1 MSNGAYDRRGSSIA
15 ADVDAS
21 IERVVDH
28 FETATWRC
36 AKLAFET
43 TRVREHLAKHP
54 VSMDLIQGVTSQ
66 SPVYKTLAEKLTVDS
81 CSCDYDVQRNVVMT
95 TNQQEAHKEAQEIDA
110 PVDKKEKGPMITKYK
125 FERVRQE
132 AEEEGGQ
139 ETLIKFTVVVAFG
152 DDDANPRELL
162 HFEMACEYAYPK
174 KEEDDDDD
182 ENEKSAKK
190 QQQNEEG
197 AEEEKGDGK
206 TFGEEL
212 RGFRFNNEV
221 LAAMGEW
228 MGADDEELDPVDVIG
243 FFIALPVHEDEW
255 LVDERVCEIL
265 FQGGMGADSDEE
277 DFKDMVAGKRLRSL
291 SSKET
296 LRRPPSST
304 RDDSIDDLYEN
315 NAFGDEDRE
324 LEAATAQAESKTKR
338 SAVEPRETK
347 GAGTKS
353 QGNKVQFDVWVA
365 RKDKYERMAR
375 ALAQLDSAEQLVA
388 VALAATDCQLKT
400 GKTSACDCPGV
411 CREPAHSPGAI
422 SPKMIA
428 VLKPYEAVV
437 GGSFDSTKAM
447 LDLAGVLVR
456 TGEGHSVSLEDGT
469 SVRITTAAFRM
480 AQTVLAQCSILESPE
495 GVKLQRPCTCP
506 IRSLGDL
513 WVKWTTKNHTFSRV
527 PLTED
532 EAKQFSAG
540 TRQMMDQDKNEDGS
554 RPKPQ
559 KGDTAKIAARRAL
572 TADQKKQNAFFLG
585 LCKKY
590 WLKAQLRV
598 AEYLQKTLTAMADNA
613 QSSGKSTADVEM
625 AALNRLGVRR
635 MLQWLE
641 EDAEAVE
648 NAHQEEAR
656 EKAEEESWR
665 TMPGPVR
672 QAPPPPRFDF
682 SLGSG
687 LVRQKQPCRPPS
699 STAELMRNSGLKYV
713 HAMSEGFQGRGG
725 DLEKSK
731 QLLVQQGHVLRD
743 NFDQDNGDDDDDPD
757 SKPFSKDRYLFERRN
772 NPALRGKLE
781 GDRRRRE
788 QSRESYAAWVA
799 HKAMRDKAVKFLEHL
814 PRPRE
819 GEEDEPIVDNNASYE
834 DAFDEDSGRSGPAT
848 PATVRWEEVGKALKA
863 VDRTLLD
870 AWVRWSRGFR
880 SAGRCRA
887 LWESFAP
894 VSCDVHCA
902 SSPLRDVFLKLLH
915 RPSGVNYR
923 QAGVE
928 FCMRRHKQ
936 ALARGD
942 AIDENDLEEAK
953 LIARYGFVTGRELAV
968 LVRGLGVVLQP
979 EESQRLVEFF
989 ADPEE
994 AQAASGAVRIKLE
1007 AFLAV
1012 VGDERRA
1019 LCRGDTDQ
1027 LLSSVCMWETVCHEC
1042 GMLNAFQ
1049 LVLGTEGSSHR
1060 RRAELPGHVCR
1071 REQYGGRFTCSPE
1084 SDMIAVRRVAPR
1096 QCAFAQWDD
1105 TQAAPFLKKLELW
1118 SAVPRE
1124 QHVLRELVT
1133 SGQPPSIPVLERDDD
1148 DDALDLTTMLR
1159 LRWKMPETGNGGAPA
1174 FYQLE
1179 TAGAEGSA
1187 TFRVSNY
1194 HEICRDPKDF
1204 SDNDGVPRGSFT
1216 VTGLSPNTKYAFR
1229 VRALNGFGAGGYA
1242 FSYFSSSYYM
1252 RRLRELEEV
1261 FREADADG
1269 NGRISRDEFME
1280 EIERRKPK
1288 LVAFLQ
1294 QTTAASATEN
1304 GAASGA
1310 PLSVFDA
1317 IETDDNE
1324 SISWDEFLRFF
1335 HGVLDLSDAASRS
1348 SREYVEIYRGA
1359 APRFEVLGLHSGT
1372 TYQFRVQ
1379 AVNAEGRASLHS
1391 EPVVVN
1397 TLLPTP
1403 APPTVNPA
1411 AMEPAVQSGVL
1422 HLRWAVANARPS
1434 LSAAALRAPN
1444 GADDQVSRL
1453 LKERASIA
1461 DVDGS
1466 GYLELPE
1473 FQTLLSELG
1482 VPPTPER
1489 LAAYLAAFDLD
1500 SDGKI
1505 SFLNSLAEEDG
1516 TQVPGCSKADEMRLV
1531 CYRGSE
1537 AAATVSGLEPNT
1549 RYRFRLRLV
1558 GAHAS
1563 SALSEALTIYT
1574 APSAPTCVGRVDVGS
1589 DSALVRWHPGP
1600 GGAVRYAV
1608 DCKRIETLTPR
1619 ASSLND
1625 GPSEWRRVYEGREPL
1640 ANLRE
1645 LQPETVYRL
1654 RVFAINSD
1662 GIPSAQ
1668 STVSQLCT
1676 TSKEDAQ
1683 RRARLAKR
1691 SAGAADYFT
1700 IECGPEEGDLV
1711 LGDTVLFCERLMRR
1725 STDADRFSRPTSGLT
1740 QASVYSVTS
1749 STGGAEAVGERT
1761 VAAKVVG
1768 ISRHPRH
1775 GNVLAL
1781 TVVWCTVQ
1789 LYNSR
1794 RHEYQRRKKVP
1805 SIHTTSRE
1813 LAGADGYS
1821 LATDLKISRPE
1832 RNLYR
1837 FDTFRAEWEDEAARY
1852 PSTWDK

>member
-1 MSNGAYDRRGSSIA
+1 
-15 ADVDAS
+15 
-21 IERVVDH
+21 
-28 FETATWRC
+28 
-36 AKLAFET
+36 
-43 TRVREHLAKHP
+43 
-54 VSMDLIQGVTSQ
+54 
-66 SPVYKTLAEKLTVDS
+66 
-81 CSCDYDVQRNVVMT
+81 
-95 TNQQEAHKEAQEIDA
+95 
-110 PVDKKEKGPMITKYK
+110 
-125 FERVRQE
+125 
-132 AEEEGGQ
+132 
-139 ETLIKFTVVVAFG
+139 
-152 DDDANPRELL
+152 
-162 HFEMACEYAYPK
+162 MA
-174 KEEDDDDD
+174 
-182 ENEKSAKK
+182 
-190 QQQNEEG
+190 
-197 AEEEKGDGK
+197 
-206 TFGEEL
+206 
-212 RGFRFNNEV
+212 
-221 LAAMGEW
+221 
-228 MGADDEELDPVDVIG
+228 
-243 FFIALPVHEDEW
+243 
-255 LVDERVCEIL
+255 
-265 FQGGMGADSDEE
+265 
-277 DFKDMVAGKRLRSL
+277 AGKQLRAQG
-291 SSKET
+291 SKQA

-304 RDDSIDDLYEN
+304 RDDCIDDLYEN

-324 LEAATAQAESKTKR
+324 LEAATAKAESKTRR
-338 SAVEPRETK
+338 SAAEPQDSK
-347 GAGTKS
+347 GVGSKS

-365 RKDKYERMAR
+365 RKDKYERVAR
-375 ALAQLDSAEQLVA
+375 ALAQLDSTRAASEDSWLEVA

-411 CREPAHSPGAI
+411 CREPAHSVVRQRTRCQCPARKCSLCRRCVGTSPGAI

-428 VLKPYEAVV
+428 ALEPYERVV
-437 GGSFDSTKAM
+437 SEPSDSTKAM
-447 LDLAGVLVR
+447 LDLAGLLVR
-456 TGEGHSVSLEDGT
+456 RGEGQSLSLEDGT

-480 AQTVLAQCSILESPE
+480 AQTVLAQCSVLESSD
-495 GVKLQRPCTCP
+495 GVKLQRPCSCP
-506 IRSLGDL
+506 VRSLGDL

-532 EAKQFSAG
+532 EARQFSAG

-554 RPKPQ
+554 MVYYMTLKWHAAAKPQ

-590 WLKAQLRV
+590 WQKAQLRV
-598 AEYLQKTLTAMADNA
+598 AEYLQKTLAAAADST
-613 QSSGKSTADVEM
+613 QSSGRNAADVEM
-625 AALNRLGVRR
+625 QSLNRLGVRR

-648 NAHQEEAR
+648 NARQEEAR
-656 EKAEEESWR
+656 EKAEGGIVAHNAWVR
-665 TMPGPVR
+665 RKDRLRIRMPNPRVSDGARPVR
-672 QAPPPPRFDF
+672 EAPPPRFDF
-682 SLGSG
+682 SMGSG
-687 LVRQKQPCRPPS
+687 VVRRKQPSRPPS

-743 NFDQDNGDDDDDPD
+743 NFDQDNGDEDEDPD

-772 NPALRGKLE
+772 NPALRGKIE

-814 PRPRE
+814 PPPRE
-819 GEEDEPIVDNNASYE
+819 GEDGDPVIDNNASYE
-834 DAFDEDSGRSGPAT
+834 DDFDEDLGGGLAT

-863 VDRTLLD
+863 IDRTLLD
-870 AWVRWSRGFR
+870 SWVRWSRGFR

-887 LWESFAP
+887 LWESFSP

-923 QAGVE
+923 QACVE
-928 FCMRRHKQ
+928 FCTKKHKQ

-942 AIDENDLEEAK
+942 AIDENGEELDEELEETK
-953 LIARYGFVTGRELAV
+953 LIARYGFVTGRELAT
-968 LVRGLGVVLQP
+968 LLRGLGVVLQP
-979 EESQRLVEFF
+979 EETQRLVEFF
-989 ADPEE
+989 ADPDE
-994 AQAASGAVRIKLE
+994 AQGENGVVRINIE
-1007 AFLAV
+1007 VFLGV

-1019 LCRGDTDQ
+1019 LCRGDTGQ

-1049 LVLGTEGSSHR
+1049 LVLGTEGSSRR

-1071 REQYGGRFTCSPE
+1071 REQYGGRFACSPE
-1084 SDMIAVRRVAPR
+1084 GDMIAVRRVAPR
-1096 QCAFAQWDD
+1096 RCAFAQWDD

-1118 SAVPRE
+1118 SALPRE

-1133 SGQPPSIPVLERDDD
+1133 SGQPPSIPVLERDDEGD
-1148 DDALDLTTMLR
+1148 TLDLTTMLR
-1159 LRWKMPETGNGGAPA
+1159 LRWKMPETANGGAPA

-1179 TAGAEGSA
+1179 TAGAEGTPS
-1187 TFRVSNY
+1187 FRVSAY

-1204 SDNDGVPRGSFT
+1204 SDNDGMPRGSFT

-1229 VRALNGFGAGGYA
+1229 VRALNGFGAGSYA
-1242 FSYFSSSYYM
+1242 FSYFVTAPARPAEPLAIVIGPHSVNLAWESSSYYT

-1294 QTTAASATEN
+1294 QTTAAASTSETG
-1304 GAASGA
+1304 GAP

-1335 HGVLDLSDAASRS
+1335 HGVLDLSDTASRS
-1348 SREYVEIYRGA
+1348 SRGSKAPSRSSQSSRRSLTGSTSSRSLLKSSKRSNKSSTSTSTCRYILKQCSNESAGEYVEIYRGA
-1359 APRFEVLGLHSGT
+1359 APKFEVLGLHSGT

-1403 APPTVNPA
+1403 APPSVNSTA
-1411 AMEPAVQSGVL
+1411 LESAVQSNLVQ
-1422 HLRWAVANARPS
+1422 LRWAVANARPS
-1434 LSAAALRAPN
+1434 LSPAALRAPN

-1453 LKERASIA
+1453 LKEWAQETSLDDGAVDFKARFDRYDA
-1461 DVDGS
+1461 DGS

-1505 SFLNSLAEEDG
+1505 SFAEFARWWTQPDVHYVLKRDSGCRDGEEDDAQ
-1516 TQVPGCSKADEMRLV
+1516 TTALSKADEMRLV

-1537 AAATVSGLEPNT
+1537 ATAIVSGLEPNT
-1549 RYRFRLRLV
+1549 RYRFRLRVV

-1563 SALSEALTIYT
+1563 SALSEALTICS
-1574 APSAPTCVGRVDVGS
+1574 APSAPTCVGRVDVGH

-1600 GGAVRYAV
+1600 GGAARFAV
-1608 DCKRIETLTPR
+1608 DCKLIETL
-1619 ASSLND
+1619 SSRPGSAND

-1640 ANLRE
+1640 AYIRD

-1654 RVFAINSD
+1654 RVFSINSD
-1662 GIPSAQ
+1662 GIASAQ
-1668 STVSQLCT
+1668 SMVSQLCT

-1683 RRARLAKR
+1683 RRARLAR
-1691 SAGAADYFT
+1691 RPAGAADYFT

-1711 LGDTVLFCERLMRR
+1711 LGDTVLFSERLMRR
-1725 STDADRFSRPTSGLT
+1725 TVDAIDRYSKPSSGLA
-1740 QASVYSVTS
+1740 QASIYSVTS
-1749 STGGAEAVGERT
+1749 STGGAEAIGERT

-1789 LYNSR
+1789 LYNVESSATASR
-1794 RHEYQRRKKVP
+1794 RGGTSISGRRRMV
-1805 SIHTTSRE
+1805 SIHTSSRE
-1813 LAGADGYS
+1813 LAAMASTDGYS

>member
-1 MSNGAYDRRGSSIA
+1 
-15 ADVDAS
+15 
-21 IERVVDH
+21 
-28 FETATWRC
+28 
-36 AKLAFET
+36 
-43 TRVREHLAKHP
+43 
-54 VSMDLIQGVTSQ
+54 
-66 SPVYKTLAEKLTVDS
+66 
-81 CSCDYDVQRNVVMT
+81 
-95 TNQQEAHKEAQEIDA
+95 
-110 PVDKKEKGPMITKYK
+110 
-125 FERVRQE
+125 
-132 AEEEGGQ
+132 
-139 ETLIKFTVVVAFG
+139 
-152 DDDANPRELL
+152 
-162 HFEMACEYAYPK
+162 MA
-174 KEEDDDDD
+174 
-182 ENEKSAKK
+182 
-190 QQQNEEG
+190 
-197 AEEEKGDGK
+197 
-206 TFGEEL
+206 
-212 RGFRFNNEV
+212 
-221 LAAMGEW
+221 
-228 MGADDEELDPVDVIG
+228 
-243 FFIALPVHEDEW
+243 
-255 LVDERVCEIL
+255 
-265 FQGGMGADSDEE
+265 
-277 DFKDMVAGKRLRSL
+277 AGKFKSH

-324 LEAATAQAESKTKR
+324 LEAATAKAESKTKR
-338 SAVEPRETK
+338 SAVEPQESK
-347 GAGTKS
+347 VAGSKS
-353 QGNKVQFDVWVA
+353 LGNKMQFDVWVA

-375 ALAQLDSAEQLVA
+375 ALAQLDSARAASEDSWLEVA

-411 CREPAHSPGAI
+411 CREPAHSVARQRTRCQCPARKCSLCRRCVGTKPGAI

-428 VLKPYEAVV
+428 VLEPYEGVV
-437 GGSFDSTKAM
+437 NGSFDSTKAI
-447 LDLAGVLVR
+447 LDLATIIVR
-456 TGEGHSVSLEDGT
+456 TGEGQSLSLEDGT

-506 IRSLGDL
+506 VRSLGDL

-540 TRQMMDQDKNEDGS
+540 TRQMMDQDKNEDGNTTYYMTLKWHAAA
-554 RPKPQ
+554 KPQ

-572 TADQKKQNAFFLG
+572 TVDQKKQNAFFLG

-590 WLKAQLRV
+590 WQKAQLRV
-598 AEYLQKTLTAMADNA
+598 AEHLQKTLAAMADNA

-648 NAHQEEAR
+648 NARQEEAR
-656 EKAEEESWR
+656 EKAEGGIVAHNAWVR
-665 TMPGPVR
+665 RKDRLRIRMPPPEANDGARPAR
-672 QAPPPPRFDF
+672 QPPPPRFDF

-687 LVRQKQPCRPPS
+687 LVRQKKVCRPPS

-743 NFDQDNGDDDDDPD
+743 NFDQDNRDDDDDPD

-814 PRPRE
+814 PSPRE
-819 GEEDEPIVDNNASYE
+819 GDEGEPTIDNNASYE
-834 DAFDEDSGRSGPAT
+834 DDFDEDSGRSGPAT

-887 LWESFAP
+887 LWESFTP

-923 QAGVE
+923 QACVE
-928 FCMRRHKQ
+928 FCTRRHKQ

-942 AIDENDLEEAK
+942 AIDENGEELDEELEEAK
-953 LIARYGFVTGRELAV
+953 LIKRYGLVAGRELAV
-968 LVRGLGVVLQP
+968 LVRRLGVVLQP
-979 EESQRLVEFF
+979 EETQRLVEFF

-994 AQAASGAVRIKLE
+994 AQEASGPVRIKLE

-1071 REQYGGRFTCSPE
+1071 REQYGGRFNCSPE

-1105 TQAAPFLKKLELW
+1105 TKAAPFLKKLELW

-1124 QHVLRELVT
+1124 QYVLRELVT
-1133 SGQPPSIPVLERDDD
+1133 SGQPPGVPVLERDDD

-1159 LRWKMPETGNGGAPA
+1159 LRWKMADTRNGGAPA

-1187 TFRVSNY
+1187 SFRVSNY

-1204 SDNDGVPRGSFT
+1204 SDNDGVPRGTFT

-1242 FSYFSSSYYM
+1242 FSYFVTAPARPAEPLAITVGPYSVKLAWESSSYYT

-1261 FREADADG
+1261 FREADVDG

-1294 QTTAASATEN
+1294 QTTAAATEN
-1304 GAASGA
+1304 GATTGA

-1335 HGVLDLSDAASRS
+1335 HGVLDLPDTASRS
-1348 SREYVEIYRGA
+1348 SKASKASARSSTNSSRSLSGSASSRSLQKSSKSKSSTSASTCRYILKQCSNESAGEYVEIYRGA
-1359 APRFEVLGLHSGT
+1359 APRFEVLGLHSGS

-1403 APPTVNPA
+1403 APPTVNTA
-1411 AMEPAVQSGVL
+1411 AVESAVQSSVL
-1422 HLRWAVANARPS
+1422 RLRWAVANARPS
-1434 LSAAALRAPN
+1434 ISVGALRAPN

-1453 LKERASIA
+1453 LKEWAQETSLDDGAVDFKARFDRY

-1505 SFLNSLAEEDG
+1505 SFPEFARWWTQPDVHYVLKRDAGYRDGEED
-1516 TQVPGCSKADEMRLV
+1516 TNVPDSKADEMRLV

-1537 AAATVSGLEPNT
+1537 ASATVSGLEPNT

-1574 APSAPTCVGRVDVGS
+1574 APSAPTCVGRVEVGS
-1589 DSALVRWHPGP
+1589 DSALIRWHPGP
-1600 GGAVRYAV
+1600 GGALRYAV
-1608 DCKRIETLTPR
+1608 DCKRIETLAPR

-1625 GPSEWRRVYEGREPL
+1625 APSEWRRVYDGRESL
-1640 ANLRE
+1640 AYLRE

-1662 GIPSAQ
+1662 EIQSAQ

-1683 RRARLAKR
+1683 RRARMAKR
-1691 SAGAADYFT
+1691 PAGAADYFT

-1725 STDADRFSRPTSGLT
+1725 STDADRFSRQSSGLA

-1768 ISRHPRH
+1768 ISRHPRL

-1789 LYNSR
+1789 LYNVEALATASSR
-1794 RHEYQRRKKVP
+1794 GGASVSGRKKVP
-1805 SIHTTSRE
+1805 TIHTTSRE
-1813 LAGADGYS
+1813 LIGVDGYT

>member
-1 MSNGAYDRRGSSIA
+1 
-15 ADVDAS
+15 
-21 IERVVDH
+21 
-28 FETATWRC
+28 
-36 AKLAFET
+36 
-43 TRVREHLAKHP
+43 
-54 VSMDLIQGVTSQ
+54 
-66 SPVYKTLAEKLTVDS
+66 
-81 CSCDYDVQRNVVMT
+81 
-95 TNQQEAHKEAQEIDA
+95 
-110 PVDKKEKGPMITKYK
+110 
-125 FERVRQE
+125 
-132 AEEEGGQ
+132 
-139 ETLIKFTVVVAFG
+139 
-152 DDDANPRELL
+152 
-162 HFEMACEYAYPK
+162 MA
-174 KEEDDDDD
+174 
-182 ENEKSAKK
+182 
-190 QQQNEEG
+190 
-197 AEEEKGDGK
+197 
-206 TFGEEL
+206 
-212 RGFRFNNEV
+212 
-221 LAAMGEW
+221 
-228 MGADDEELDPVDVIG
+228 
-243 FFIALPVHEDEW
+243 
-255 LVDERVCEIL
+255 
-265 FQGGMGADSDEE
+265 
-277 DFKDMVAGKRLRSL
+277 AGKHVHSQG
-291 SSKET
+291 SKEV
-296 LRRPPSST
+296 LRRPPST
-304 RDDSIDDLYEN
+304 VRDDCIDDLYEN

-324 LEAATAQAESKTKR
+324 LEAATAKAESKAKR
-338 SAVEPRETK
+338 SATDPQEFK
-347 GAGTKS
+347 SAGSKT
-353 QGNKVQFDVWVA
+353 QGSKVQFDVWVA

-375 ALAQLDSAEQLVA
+375 ALAQLDSARATGEDSWLGVA

-400 GKTSACDCPGV
+400 GKTPACDCPGV
-411 CREPAHSPGAI
+411 CREPAHSVVRQRTRCQCPARKCSLCRRCVGTNPGAI

-428 VLKPYEAVV
+428 VLEPYKGVV
-437 GGSFDSTKAM
+437 SEPSDSTKAM

-456 TGEGHSVSLEDGT
+456 TGEGQSLSLEDT
-469 SVRITTAAFRM
+469 SSVRITTAAFRM
-480 AQTVLAQCSILESPE
+480 AQTVLAQCSVLESPE
-495 GVKLQRPCTCP
+495 GMKLQRPCSCP
-506 IRSLGDL
+506 VRSLGDL

-527 PLTED
+527 PLTES

-540 TRQMMDQDKNEDGS
+540 TRQMMDQDKSEDGS
-554 RPKPQ
+554 TTYYMTLKWHAAAKPQ

-572 TADQKKQNAFFLG
+572 TADQKKQNSFFLG

-590 WLKAQLRV
+590 WQQAQLRV
-598 AEYLQKTLTAMADNA
+598 AEYLQKTLSAAADNA
-613 QSSGKSTADVEM
+613 QSSGRSTAEVEM

-648 NAHQEEAR
+648 NARQEEAR
-656 EKAEEESWR
+656 EKAEGGIVAHNAWVRRKDRLRIRLPAPEANDE
-665 TMPGPVR
+665 PKPVR
-672 QAPPPPRFDF
+672 QAPPPRFDF
-682 SLGSG
+682 SMGSG
-687 LVRQKQPCRPPS
+687 VVRHKQPCRPPS

-757 SKPFSKDRYLFERRN
+757 SRPFSKDRYLFERRN
-772 NPALRGKLE
+772 NPARRGKLE

-814 PRPRE
+814 PPPRE
-819 GEEDEPIVDNNASYE
+819 CEEGDPVIDNNASYE
-834 DAFDEDSGRSGPAT
+834 DDFDDSGRSGLAT
-848 PATVRWEEVGKALKA
+848 LATVRWEEVGKALKA

-880 SAGRCRA
+880 GAGRCRA
-887 LWESFAP
+887 LWESYAP

-923 QAGVE
+923 QACVE
-928 FCMRRHKQ
+928 FCTKRHRQ

-942 AIDENDLEEAK
+942 AVDENGEELDEDLEEAK
-953 LIARYGFVTGRELAV
+953 LIARYGFVNSHELAV
-968 LVRGLGVVLQP
+968 ILRGLGVVLQP
-979 EESQRLVEFF
+979 EEAQRLMEFF

-994 AQAASGAVRIKLE
+994 IQTDSGPVRIKLE
-1007 AFLAV
+1007 AFLTV

-1027 LLSSVCMWETVCHEC
+1027 LLSSVCMWETVCHGC

-1049 LVLGTEGSSHR
+1049 LVLGTEGSSRR

-1071 REQYGGRFTCSPE
+1071 REQYGGRFNCTPE
-1084 SDMIAVRRVAPR
+1084 SDMIAVRRIAPR
-1096 QCAFAQWDD
+1096 RCAFAQWDD

-1133 SGQPPSIPVLERDDD
+1133 SGQPPSIPVLEKDDTD
-1148 DDALDLTTMLR
+1148 EAVDWTTILR
-1159 LRWKMPETGNGGAPA
+1159 LRWKMPDNGNGGAPA

-1187 TFRVSNY
+1187 TFRVSSY

-1204 SDNDGVPRGSFT
+1204 SDNDGVPRSAFT

-1229 VRALNGFGAGGYA
+1229 VRALNGFGAGAYA
-1242 FSYFSSSYYM
+1242 FSYFVTAPARPAEPLATVIGPHSVKLAWESSSYYM
-1252 RRLRELEEV
+1252 RRLKELEEV
-1261 FREADADG
+1261 FREADTDG

-1294 QTTAASATEN
+1294 QTTAASGATEN
-1304 GAASGA
+1304 GPTP

-1324 SISWDEFLRFF
+1324 SISWEEFLRFF
-1335 HGVLDLSDAASRS
+1335 HGVLDLSDTASRS
-1348 SREYVEIYRGA
+1348 SRTSKASSRSTNSRRLLSGSASSRSLQKSSKRSGKSSTPASTCRYILKQCSNESAGEYVEIYRGA

-1397 TLLPTP
+1397 TLLPPP
-1403 APPTVNPA
+1403 APPTINTSA
-1411 AMEPAVQSGVL
+1411 LETAVQSGAIQ
-1422 HLRWAVANARPS
+1422 LRWAVANARPS
-1434 LSAAALRAPN
+1434 LSAAAQGAPN
-1444 GADDQVSRL
+1444 GAGDQVSRL
-1453 LKERASIA
+1453 LKEWAQETSLDDGAVDFKARFDRY

-1489 LAAYLAAFDLD
+1489 LAAYLATFDLD

-1505 SFLNSLAEEDG
+1505 SFPEFARWWTQSDVHYVLKRDAGYRDGVEDDSR
-1516 TQVPGCSKADEMRLV
+1516 VPGSSKADEMRLV

-1537 AAATVSGLEPNT
+1537 ATAIVSGLEPNT
-1549 RYRFRLRLV
+1549 RYRFRLRVV

-1563 SALSEALTIYT
+1563 SALSEALSICT
-1574 APSAPTCVGRVDVGS
+1574 APSAPTCVGRVDVGC
-1589 DSALVRWHPGP
+1589 DNALVRWHPGP

-1608 DCKRIETLTPR
+1608 DCKRIETLTPK
-1619 ASSLND
+1619 AFTLND
-1625 GPSEWRRVYEGREPL
+1625 GPSEWRRVYEGREPIAL
-1640 ANLRE
+1640 IRE
-1645 LQPETVYRL
+1645 LQSETVYRL

-1662 GIPSAQ
+1662 AILSAQ

-1676 TSKEDAQ
+1676 ISKEDAQ
-1683 RRARLAKR
+1683 RRARLTR
-1691 SAGAADYFT
+1691 RPAGAADYFT
-1700 IECGPEEGDLV
+1700 VECGPEEGDLV

-1725 STDADRFSRPTSGLT
+1725 NTDVDRFSKPSSGLA

-1775 GNVLAL
+1775 GNVLTLA
-1781 TVVWCTVQ
+1781 VVWCTVQ
-1789 LYNSR
+1789 LYNQEPLETASR
-1794 RHEYQRRKKVP
+1794 RSRTSTSGRKKVA
-1805 SIHTTSRE
+1805 SIHTTSRD
-1813 LAGADGYS
+1813 LVAMASADGYMLS
-1821 LATDLKISRPE
+1821 ADLKITRPE

-1837 FDTFRAEWEDEAARY
+1837 FDTFRTEWEDEAARY

>member
-1 MSNGAYDRRGSSIA
+1 
-15 ADVDAS
+15 
-21 IERVVDH
+21 
-28 FETATWRC
+28 
-36 AKLAFET
+36 
-43 TRVREHLAKHP
+43 
-54 VSMDLIQGVTSQ
+54 
-66 SPVYKTLAEKLTVDS
+66 
-81 CSCDYDVQRNVVMT
+81 
-95 TNQQEAHKEAQEIDA
+95 
-110 PVDKKEKGPMITKYK
+110 
-125 FERVRQE
+125 
-132 AEEEGGQ
+132 
-139 ETLIKFTVVVAFG
+139 
-152 DDDANPRELL
+152 
-162 HFEMACEYAYPK
+162 
-174 KEEDDDDD
+174 
-182 ENEKSAKK
+182 
-190 QQQNEEG
+190 
-197 AEEEKGDGK
+197 
-206 TFGEEL
+206 
-212 RGFRFNNEV
+212 
-221 LAAMGEW
+221 
-228 MGADDEELDPVDVIG
+228 
-243 FFIALPVHEDEW
+243 
-255 LVDERVCEIL
+255 
-265 FQGGMGADSDEE
+265 
-277 DFKDMVAGKRLRSL
+277 MVAGKQLRSH

-315 NAFGDEDRE
+315 NAFEDEDRA
-324 LEAATAQAESKTKR
+324 LEAATDKAGSKTKR
-338 SAVEPRETK
+338 SAVEFQESK
-347 GAGTKS
+347 GVSSKS

-375 ALAQLDSAEQLVA
+375 ALAQLDSARAASEDSWFEVA

-400 GKTSACDCPGV
+400 GKMSACDCPGV
-411 CREPAHSPGAI
+411 CREPAHSVARQRTRCQCPARKCSLCRRCIGTKPGAI
-422 SPKMIA
+422 SPKMIKVLEPFEQA
-428 VLKPYEAVV
+428 VT
-437 GGSFDSTKAM
+437 GSFDSTKTI
-447 LDLAGVLVR
+447 LELAGVIVR
-456 TGEGHSVSLEDGT
+456 VGEGQSLSLEDGT
-469 SVRITTAAFRM
+469 SVRITTAAFRV

-506 IRSLGDL
+506 VPSLGDL

-532 EAKQFSAG
+532 EATQFSAG
-540 TRQMMDQDKNEDGS
+540 TRQMMDQDKSEDGTLTYYMTLKWHAAV
-554 RPKPQ
+554 KPQ
-559 KGDTAKIAARRAL
+559 KGDTAKIAARRSL

-590 WLKAQLRV
+590 WQKAQLRV
-598 AEYLQKTLTAMADNA
+598 AEHFQKTMAAMAGNS
-613 QSSGKSTADVEM
+613 QSSGKCTADVEM

-648 NAHQEEAR
+648 NARQEEAR
-656 EKAEEESWR
+656 EKAEGGIVAHNAWVR
-665 TMPGPVR
+665 RKDRLRIRMPAPETNDGARPVR
-672 QAPPPPRFDF
+672 QAPQPPRFDF

-687 LVRQKQPCRPPS
+687 VVRQKQVCRPPS
-699 STAELMRNSGLKYV
+699 STAELMRDSGLKYV

-743 NFDQDNGDDDDDPD
+743 NFDQDNGDDDGDDPD
-757 SKPFSKDRYLFERRN
+757 SKLFSKEHYLFERRN

-799 HKAMRDKAVKFLEHL
+799 HKAMQDKAVKFLEHL
-814 PRPRE
+814 PPPRE
-819 GEEDEPIVDNNASYE
+819 GEEGEQNVDNNVSYE
-834 DAFDEDSGRSGPAT
+834 DDFNEDSGRSGPAT
-848 PATVRWEEVGKALKA
+848 PATVRWEEIGKALKA

-880 SAGRCRA
+880 NAGRCRA

-923 QAGVE
+923 QACVE
-928 FCMRRHKQ
+928 YCTKKHKQ

-942 AIDENDLEEAK
+942 AIDENGEELDEELKEAN

-968 LVRGLGVVLQP
+968 LARGLGVVLQP
-979 EESQRLVEFF
+979 EETQRLVEFF
-989 ADPEE
+989 ADPDETK
-994 AQAASGAVRIKLE
+994 GATGPGRIKLE

-1049 LVLGTEGSSHR
+1049 LVL
-1060 RRAELPGHVCR
+1060 
-1071 REQYGGRFTCSPE
+1071 
-1084 SDMIAVRRVAPR
+1084 APR

-1133 SGQPPSIPVLERDDD
+1133 SGQPPSIPVLERDDSD
-1148 DDALDLTTMLR
+1148 DTLDLTTMLQ
-1159 LRWKMPETGNGGAPA
+1159 LRWKMPATGKGGAPA

-1204 SDNDGVPRGSFT
+1204 SDNDGAPRGSFT
-1216 VTGLSPNTKYAFR
+1216 ATGLSPNTKYVFR

-1242 FSYFSSSYYM
+1242 FSYFVTAPARPAEPLAITIGPYSVKLAWESSSYYM
-1252 RRLRELEEV
+1252 RRLRELEQV

-1288 LVAFLQ
+1288 LC
-1294 QTTAASATEN
+1294 S
-1304 GAASGA
+1304 
-1310 PLSVFDA
+1310 
-1317 IETDDNE
+1317 NE
-1324 SISWDEFLRFF
+1324 SA
-1335 HGVLDLSDAASRS
+1335 G
-1348 SREYVEIYRGA
+1348 EYVEIYRGA
-1359 APRFEVLGLHSGT
+1359 APRFEVLGLHSGS

-1379 AVNAEGRASLHS
+1379 AVNAEGRLSLHS
-1391 EPVVVN
+1391 EPVIVN

-1403 APPTVNPA
+1403 APPTVNTA
-1411 AMEPAVQSGVL
+1411 ALEPAVQSGVL
-1422 HLRWAVANARPS
+1422 QLRWAVANARPS
-1434 LSAAALRAPN
+1434 LSAGALRAPN

-1453 LKERASIA
+1453 LKEWAQETSLDDGAVDFKARFDRY

-1473 FQTLLSELG
+1473 FQTLLNELG

-1489 LAAYLAAFDLD
+1489 LAAYFAAFDLD

-1505 SFLNSLAEEDG
+1505 SFPEFARWWTQSDVHYVLKRDAGCRDGEEEDA
-1516 TQVPGCSKADEMRLV
+1516 QVPGGTSKADEMRLV
-1531 CYRGSE
+1531 SYRGSE
-1537 AAATVSGLEPNT
+1537 ATATVSGLEPNT
-1549 RYRFRLRLV
+1549 RYHFRLRLV

-1563 SALSEALTIYT
+1563 SGLSEALTIYT

-1589 DSALVRWHPGP
+1589 DTALVRWHPGP
-1600 GGAVRYAV
+1600 GGAVRYTV
-1608 DCKRIETLTPR
+1608 DCKRIEALTPR
-1619 ASSLND
+1619 ASSMND
-1625 GPSEWRRVYEGREPL
+1625 GPANGVVYSMV
-1640 ANLRE
+1640 
-1645 LQPETVYRL
+1645 PEMVYRL

-1691 SAGAADYFT
+1691 YGNAADYFT
-1700 IECGPEEGDLV
+1700 IECGPEEGDVV

-1725 STDADRFSRPTSGLT
+1725 TTDADRFSRSTSGLT

-1749 STGGAEAVGERT
+1749 STGGAEAIGERT

-1789 LYNSR
+1789 LYNVESSATTSSR
-1794 RHEYQRRKKVP
+1794 GGTRVSGRKKV
-1805 SIHTTSRE
+1805 STTHKTSRG
-1813 LAGADGYS
+1813 LVGTGGYS

>member
-1 MSNGAYDRRGSSIA
+1 
-15 ADVDAS
+15 
-21 IERVVDH
+21 
-28 FETATWRC
+28 
-36 AKLAFET
+36 
-43 TRVREHLAKHP
+43 
-54 VSMDLIQGVTSQ
+54 
-66 SPVYKTLAEKLTVDS
+66 
-81 CSCDYDVQRNVVMT
+81 
-95 TNQQEAHKEAQEIDA
+95 
-110 PVDKKEKGPMITKYK
+110 
-125 FERVRQE
+125 
-132 AEEEGGQ
+132 
-139 ETLIKFTVVVAFG
+139 
-152 DDDANPRELL
+152 
-162 HFEMACEYAYPK
+162 MA
-174 KEEDDDDD
+174 
-182 ENEKSAKK
+182 
-190 QQQNEEG
+190 
-197 AEEEKGDGK
+197 
-206 TFGEEL
+206 
-212 RGFRFNNEV
+212 
-221 LAAMGEW
+221 
-228 MGADDEELDPVDVIG
+228 
-243 FFIALPVHEDEW
+243 
-255 LVDERVCEIL
+255 
-265 FQGGMGADSDEE
+265 
-277 DFKDMVAGKRLRSL
+277 AGKQ
-291 SSKET
+291 SSKKA
-296 LRRPPSST
+296 LGRPPSST
-304 RDDSIDDLYEN
+304 RDDCIDDLYEN
-315 NAFGDEDRE
+315 NAFGDADRE
-324 LEAATAQAESKTKR
+324 LEVAAAKADSKTKR
-338 SAVEPRETK
+338 SAVEPQEPK
-347 GAGTKS
+347 GAGSKS

-375 ALAQLDSAEQLVA
+375 ALAQLDPVRAGSEESWLEVA

-411 CREPAHSPGAI
+411 CREPDHSVVRQRTRCQCPARKCSLCRRCVGTSPGTI
-422 SPKMIA
+422 SPKMLA
-428 VLKPYEAVV
+428 ALEPYEGVASEPS
-437 GGSFDSTKAM
+437 GSTKSI
-447 LDLAGVLVR
+447 LDLAGVLAR
-456 TGEGHSVSLEDGT
+456 SGEGYVLSLEDGT
-469 SVRITTAAFRM
+469 SIRITTAAFRM
-480 AQTVLAQCSILESPE
+480 AQTVLAQCSVLESPE
-495 GVKLQRPCTCP
+495 GVKLQRPCSCP
-506 IRSLGDL
+506 VRSLGDL
-513 WVKWTTKNHTFSRV
+513 WVRWTTKNHTFSRV
-527 PLTED
+527 PLSED
-532 EAKQFSAG
+532 EARQFSAG
-540 TRQMMDQDKNEDGS
+540 TRQMMDQAKNEDGNTVYYMTL
-554 RPKPQ
+554 KWHAAAKTQ

-572 TADQKKQNAFFLG
+572 TTDQKKQNAFFLG

-590 WLKAQLRV
+590 WQKAQLRV
-598 AEYLQKTLTAMADNA
+598 AEYLQKTLAAAADNA

-625 AALNRLGVRR
+625 QALNRLGVRR

-641 EDAEAVE
+641 EDVESVE
-648 NAHQEEAR
+648 NARHEEAR
-656 EKAEEESWR
+656 EKAEGGIVAHNAWVRRKDRLRIRLPTPEATDGATR
-665 TMPGPVR
+665 PVR
-672 QAPPPPRFDF
+672 QAPPPRFDF
-682 SLGSG
+682 SMGSG
-687 LVRQKQPCRPPS
+687 VVRHKQPCRPPS

-731 QLLVQQGHVLRD
+731 QLLVQEGHVLRD
-743 NFDQDNGDDDDDPD
+743 NFDQNGGGDDDDPD
-757 SKPFSKDRYLFERRN
+757 SNPFSKDRYLFERRN
-772 NPALRGKLE
+772 NPALRGKLD

-799 HKAMRDKAVKFLEHL
+799 HKAMRDKAAKFLEHL
-814 PRPRE
+814 PPPRD
-819 GEEDEPIVDNNASYE
+819 GEEGDPIIDNNASYE
-834 DAFDEDSGRSGPAT
+834 DDFDDSGRGPAT
-848 PATVRWEEVGKALKA
+848 PAAVRWEEVGKALKA

-915 RPSGVNYR
+915 RPSGVNYK
-923 QAGVE
+923 QACVE
-928 FCMRRHKQ
+928 FCTRKHKQ

-942 AIDENDLEEAK
+942 AVDENGEELDEDLEEAK
-953 LIARYGFVTGRELAV
+953 LIARYGFVSGRELAT
-968 LVRGLGVVLQP
+968 LLRGLGLVLQP
-979 EESQRLVEFF
+979 EETQRLVEFF
-989 ADPEE
+989 ADPDE
-994 AQAASGAVRIKLE
+994 AQGESGAVRLKLE
-1007 AFLAV
+1007 GFLAV

-1049 LVLGTEGSSHR
+1049 LVLGTEGSSRR
-1060 RRAELPGHVCR
+1060 RRAELPGHICR
-1071 REQYGGRFTCSPE
+1071 REQYGGRFSCSPE

-1096 QCAFAQWDD
+1096 HCAFAQWDD

-1133 SGQPPSIPVLERDDD
+1133 SGKPPSIPVLERDDND
-1148 DDALDLTTMLR
+1148 DTLDLTTMLR
-1159 LRWKMPETGNGGAPA
+1159 LTWKMPEGGSGGAPA

-1187 TFRVSNY
+1187 SFRVSAY

-1204 SDNDGVPRGSFT
+1204 ADNDGVPRGSFT

-1229 VRALNGFGAGGYA
+1229 VRALNGFGAGSYA
-1242 FSYFSSSYYM
+1242 FSYFVTAPARPAEPLAIVIGPHSVKLAWESSSYYT

-1261 FREADADG
+1261 FKEADADG

-1294 QTTAASATEN
+1294 QTTAAATSADN
-1304 GAASGA
+1304 GAAQGTSA
-1310 PLSVFDA
+1310 LSVFDA

-1324 SISWDEFLRFF
+1324 SISWEEFLRFF
-1335 HGVLDLSDAASRS
+1335 HGVLDLSDTASRS
-1348 SREYVEIYRGA
+1348 SRGSKGSARSSQSSRRSLSGSTSSRSLRKSSKRSSKPNTSAATCRYILKQCSNESAGEYVEIYRGA
-1359 APRFEVLGLHSGT
+1359 APQFEVLGLHSGS

-1403 APPTVNPA
+1403 APPTANTSAP
-1411 AMEPAVQSGVL
+1411 EPAVQSGIVQ
-1422 HLRWAVANARPS
+1422 LRWAVANARPS
-1434 LSAAALRAPN
+1434 LSPAALRAPN

-1453 LKERASIA
+1453 LKEWAQETSLDDGAVDYKARFDRY

-1473 FQTLLSELG
+1473 FQTLLGELG

-1505 SFLNSLAEEDG
+1505 SFSEFARWWTQPDVHYVLKRDSGCRDGQDDG
-1516 TQVPGCSKADEMRLV
+1516 TQAPGSSKADEMRLV

-1537 AAATVSGLEPNT
+1537 ATAIVSGLEPNT
-1549 RYRFRLRLV
+1549 RYRFRLRVV

-1563 SALSEALTIYT
+1563 SALSEALTICS
-1574 APSAPTCVGRVDVGS
+1574 APSAPTCVGRVDVGH

-1600 GGAVRYAV
+1600 GGAAKYAV
-1608 DCKRIETLTPR
+1608 DCKRIEALTPK
-1619 ASSLND
+1619 AATSND
-1625 GPSEWRRVYEGREPL
+1625 GPSEWRRAYEGREPF
-1640 ANLRE
+1640 AYIRD

-1654 RVFAINSD
+1654 RVFALNSD
-1662 GIPSAQ
+1662 GIASAQ

-1676 TSKEDAQ
+1676 TSREDAQ
-1683 RRARLAKR
+1683 RRSRLAR
-1691 SAGAADYFT
+1691 RPAGAADYFT

-1725 STDADRFSRPTSGLT
+1725 TTEVDRFSRPSSGLA
-1740 QASVYSVTS
+1740 QSSVYSVTS

-1768 ISRHPRH
+1768 VSRHPRH

-1789 LYNSR
+1789 LYNVESSATASR
-1794 RHEYQRRKKVP
+1794 RGGTSISGIKRAT
-1805 SIHTTSRE
+1805 SIHTSSRE
-1813 LAGADGYS
+1813 LAAMASTDGYT
-1821 LATDLKISRPE
+1821 LATDLKISRVE
-1832 RNLYR
+1832 RHLYR

-1852 PSTWDK
+1852 ASTWDK

>member
-1 MSNGAYDRRGSSIA
+1 
-15 ADVDAS
+15 
-21 IERVVDH
+21 
-28 FETATWRC
+28 
-36 AKLAFET
+36 
-43 TRVREHLAKHP
+43 
-54 VSMDLIQGVTSQ
+54 
-66 SPVYKTLAEKLTVDS
+66 
-81 CSCDYDVQRNVVMT
+81 
-95 TNQQEAHKEAQEIDA
+95 
-110 PVDKKEKGPMITKYK
+110 
-125 FERVRQE
+125 
-132 AEEEGGQ
+132 
-139 ETLIKFTVVVAFG
+139 
-152 DDDANPRELL
+152 
-162 HFEMACEYAYPK
+162 
-174 KEEDDDDD
+174 
-182 ENEKSAKK
+182 
-190 QQQNEEG
+190 
-197 AEEEKGDGK
+197 
-206 TFGEEL
+206 
-212 RGFRFNNEV
+212 
-221 LAAMGEW
+221 
-228 MGADDEELDPVDVIG
+228 
-243 FFIALPVHEDEW
+243 
-255 LVDERVCEIL
+255 
-265 FQGGMGADSDEE
+265 
-277 DFKDMVAGKRLRSL
+277 MVAGKQLRSH

-315 NAFGDEDRE
+315 NAFEDEDRA
-324 LEAATAQAESKTKR
+324 LEAATDKAGSKTKR
-338 SAVEPRETK
+338 SAVEFQESK
-347 GAGTKS
+347 GVSSKS

-375 ALAQLDSAEQLVA
+375 ALAQLDSARAASEDSWFEVA

-400 GKTSACDCPGV
+400 GKMSACDCPGV
-411 CREPAHSPGAI
+411 CREPAHSVARQRTRCQCPARKCSLCRRCIGTKPGAI
-422 SPKMIA
+422 SPKMIKVLEPFEQA
-428 VLKPYEAVV
+428 VT
-437 GGSFDSTKAM
+437 GSFDSTKTI
-447 LDLAGVLVR
+447 LELAGVIVR
-456 TGEGHSVSLEDGT
+456 VGEGQSLSLEDGT
-469 SVRITTAAFRM
+469 SVRITTAAFRV

-506 IRSLGDL
+506 VPSLGDL
-513 WVKWTTKNHTFSRV
+513 WVKWTTKSHTFSRV

-532 EAKQFSAG
+532 EATQFSAG
-540 TRQMMDQDKNEDGS
+540 TRQMMDQDKSEDGTLTYYMTLKWHAAV
-554 RPKPQ
+554 KPQ
-559 KGDTAKIAARRAL
+559 KGDTAKIAARRSL

-590 WLKAQLRV
+590 WQKAQLRV
-598 AEYLQKTLTAMADNA
+598 AEHFQKTMAAMAGNS
-613 QSSGKSTADVEM
+613 QSSGKCTADVEM

-648 NAHQEEAR
+648 NARQEEAR
-656 EKAEEESWR
+656 EKAEGGIVAHNAWVR
-665 TMPGPVR
+665 RKDRLRIRMPAPETNDGARPVR
-672 QAPPPPRFDF
+672 QAPQPPRFDF

-687 LVRQKQPCRPPS
+687 VVRQKQVCRPPS
-699 STAELMRNSGLKYV
+699 STAELMRDSGLKYV

-743 NFDQDNGDDDDDPD
+743 NFDQDNGDDDGDDPD
-757 SKPFSKDRYLFERRN
+757 SKLFSKEHYLFERRN

-799 HKAMRDKAVKFLEHL
+799 HKAMQDKAVKFLEHL
-814 PRPRE
+814 PPPRE
-819 GEEDEPIVDNNASYE
+819 GEEGEQNVDNNVSYE
-834 DAFDEDSGRSGPAT
+834 DDFNEDSGRSGPAT
-848 PATVRWEEVGKALKA
+848 PATVRWEEIGKALKA

-880 SAGRCRA
+880 NAGRCRA

-923 QAGVE
+923 QACVE
-928 FCMRRHKQ
+928 YCTKKHKQ

-942 AIDENDLEEAK
+942 AIDENGEELDEELKEAN

-968 LVRGLGVVLQP
+968 LARGLGVVLQP
-979 EESQRLVEFF
+979 EETQRLVEFF
-989 ADPEE
+989 ADPDETK
-994 AQAASGAVRIKLE
+994 GATGPGRIKLE

-1071 REQYGGRFTCSPE
+1071 REQYRGRFYCSPE

-1133 SGQPPSIPVLERDDD
+1133 SGQPPSIPVLERDDSD
-1148 DDALDLTTMLR
+1148 DTLDLTTMLQ
-1159 LRWKMPETGNGGAPA
+1159 LRWKMPATGKGGAPA

-1204 SDNDGVPRGSFT
+1204 SDNDGAPRGSFT
-1216 VTGLSPNTKYAFR
+1216 ATGLSPNTKYVFR

-1242 FSYFSSSYYM
+1242 FSYFVTAPARPAEPLAITIGPYSVKLAWESSSYYM
-1252 RRLRELEEV
+1252 RRLRELEQV

-1294 QTTAASATEN
+1294 QTTAASAIGN
-1304 GAASGA
+1304 GATSGA
-1310 PLSVFDA
+1310 SLSVFDA

-1335 HGVLDLSDAASRS
+1335 HGVLDLSDTASRS
-1348 SREYVEIYRGA
+1348 SRSSKGSRSSTNSRRSKSSTSASTCRYILKQCSNESAGEYVEIYRGA
-1359 APRFEVLGLHSGT
+1359 APRFEVLGLHSGS

-1379 AVNAEGRASLHS
+1379 AVNAEGRLSLHS
-1391 EPVVVN
+1391 EPVIVN

-1403 APPTVNPA
+1403 APPTVNTA
-1411 AMEPAVQSGVL
+1411 ALEPAVQSGVL
-1422 HLRWAVANARPS
+1422 QLRWAVANARPS
-1434 LSAAALRAPN
+1434 LSAGALRAPN

-1453 LKERASIA
+1453 LKEWAQETSLDDGAVDFKARFDRY

-1473 FQTLLSELG
+1473 FQTLLNELG

-1489 LAAYLAAFDLD
+1489 LAAYFAAFDLD

-1505 SFLNSLAEEDG
+1505 SFPEFARWWTQSDVHYVLKRDAGCRDGEEEDA
-1516 TQVPGCSKADEMRLV
+1516 QVPGGTSKADEMRLV
-1531 CYRGSE
+1531 SYRGSE
-1537 AAATVSGLEPNT
+1537 ATATVSGLEPNT
-1549 RYRFRLRLV
+1549 RYHFRLRLV

-1563 SALSEALTIYT
+1563 SGLSEALTIYT

-1589 DSALVRWHPGP
+1589 DTALVRWHPGP
-1600 GGAVRYAV
+1600 GGAVRYTV
-1608 DCKRIETLTPR
+1608 DCKRIEALTPR
-1619 ASSLND
+1619 ASSMND
-1625 GPSEWRRVYEGREPL
+1625 GPSEWRRVFDGREPL
-1640 ANLRE
+1640 AYLRE
-1645 LQPETVYRL
+1645 LQPEMVYRL

-1668 STVSQLCT
+1668 STVSQLYT

-1691 SAGAADYFT
+1691 YGNAADYFT
-1700 IECGPEEGDLV
+1700 IECGPEEGDVV

-1725 STDADRFSRPTSGLT
+1725 TTDADRFSRSTSGLT

-1749 STGGAEAVGERT
+1749 STGGAEAIGERT

-1789 LYNSR
+1789 LYNVESSATTSSR
-1794 RHEYQRRKKVP
+1794 GGTRVSGRKKV
-1805 SIHTTSRE
+1805 STTHKTSRG
-1813 LAGADGYS
+1813 LVGTDS

>member
-1 MSNGAYDRRGSSIA
+1 
-15 ADVDAS
+15 
-21 IERVVDH
+21 
-28 FETATWRC
+28 
-36 AKLAFET
+36 
-43 TRVREHLAKHP
+43 
-54 VSMDLIQGVTSQ
+54 
-66 SPVYKTLAEKLTVDS
+66 
-81 CSCDYDVQRNVVMT
+81 
-95 TNQQEAHKEAQEIDA
+95 
-110 PVDKKEKGPMITKYK
+110 
-125 FERVRQE
+125 
-132 AEEEGGQ
+132 
-139 ETLIKFTVVVAFG
+139 
-152 DDDANPRELL
+152 
-162 HFEMACEYAYPK
+162 MA
-174 KEEDDDDD
+174 
-182 ENEKSAKK
+182 
-190 QQQNEEG
+190 
-197 AEEEKGDGK
+197 
-206 TFGEEL
+206 
-212 RGFRFNNEV
+212 
-221 LAAMGEW
+221 
-228 MGADDEELDPVDVIG
+228 
-243 FFIALPVHEDEW
+243 
-255 LVDERVCEIL
+255 
-265 FQGGMGADSDEE
+265 
-277 DFKDMVAGKRLRSL
+277 AGKQLQSQT
-291 SSKET
+291 SKQT

-304 RDDSIDDLYEN
+304 RDDCIDDLYEN

-324 LEAATAQAESKTKR
+324 LEAATAKAERKTR
-338 SAVEPRETK
+338 RGAAEPQETK
-347 GAGTKS
+347 GASSKS

-375 ALAQLDSAEQLVA
+375 ALAQLDATRATGEESWLEVA

-400 GKTSACDCPGV
+400 GKTPACDCPGV
-411 CREPAHSPGAI
+411 CREPAHSVVRQRTRCQCPARKCSLCRRCVGTTPGAI

-428 VLKPYEAVV
+428 ALEPYEAAV
-437 GGSFDSTKAM
+437 SEPSDSTKTM
-447 LDLAGVLVR
+447 LELAGLLVR
-456 TGEGHSVSLEDGT
+456 RGEGQSLSMDDGT

-480 AQTVLAQCSILESPE
+480 AQTVLAQCSVQESHE
-495 GVKLQRPCTCP
+495 GVKLQRPCSCP
-506 IRSLGDL
+506 VRSLGDL

-532 EAKQFSAG
+532 EARQFSAG
-540 TRQMMDQDKNEDGS
+540 TRQMMDQDKNEDGITTYYMTLKWHS
-554 RPKPQ
+554 AAKPQ

-590 WLKAQLRV
+590 WQKAQLRV
-598 AEYLQKTLTAMADNA
+598 AEYLQKTLTAAADSA
-613 QSSGKSTADVEM
+613 QSSGRSTADVEM
-625 AALNRLGVRR
+625 QALNRLGVRR

-641 EDAEAVE
+641 EDAEAVDS
-648 NAHQEEAR
+648 ARHEEAR
-656 EKAEEESWR
+656 EKAEGGIVAHNAWVRRKDRLRIRLPAPEANDGKR
-665 TMPGPVR
+665 PVR
-672 QAPPPPRFDF
+672 DAPAPRFDF
-682 SLGSG
+682 SMGSG
-687 LVRQKQPCRPPS
+687 VVRHKQPCRPPS
-699 STAELMRNSGLKYV
+699 STAEMMRNSGLKYV

-743 NFDQDNGDDDDDPD
+743 NFDQDNGGDDDGPD

-772 NPALRGKLE
+772 NPVMRGKQE

-814 PRPRE
+814 PPPRE
-819 GEEDEPIVDNNASYE
+819 GEDGDPIIDNNASYE
-834 DAFDEDSGRSGPAT
+834 DDFEENSGQGPAT

-880 SAGRCRA
+880 GAGRCRA
-887 LWESFAP
+887 LWESFTP

-923 QAGVE
+923 QACVE
-928 FCMRRHKQ
+928 FCTRRHKQ

-942 AIDENDLEEAK
+942 AIDENGEELDEDLEEAK
-953 LIARYGFVTGRELAV
+953 LIARYGFVTGRELATI
-968 LVRGLGVVLQP
+968 LRGLGVVMQP

-994 AQAASGAVRIKLE
+994 SQGDSSAARLKLE

-1012 VGDERRA
+1012 LGDERRA
-1019 LCRGDTDQ
+1019 LCRGDTEQ

-1042 GMLNAFQ
+1042 GMLNGFQ

-1060 RRAELPGHVCR
+1060 RRAELPGHVRR
-1071 REQYGGRFTCSPE
+1071 REQSGGRFICCPE

-1096 QCAFAQWDD
+1096 RCAFAQWDD

-1133 SGQPPSIPVLERDDD
+1133 SGQPPNIPVLERDDN

-1159 LRWKMPETGNGGAPA
+1159 LRWKIPESGSGGAPA

-1187 TFRVSNY
+1187 SFRVSAY

-1229 VRALNGFGAGGYA
+1229 VRALNGFGAGSYA
-1242 FSYFSSSYYM
+1242 FSYFVTAPARPAEPLAIVIGPHSVKLAWESSSYYT

-1261 FREADADG
+1261 FREADVDG

-1294 QTTAASATEN
+1294 QTTAAATAAEN
-1304 GAASGA
+1304 GAVPGA
-1310 PLSVFDA
+1310 PPLSVFDA

-1335 HGVLDLSDAASRS
+1335 HGVLDLSDTASRRSRGSKTSSKSSQS
-1348 SREYVEIYRGA
+1348 SRRSLSASASSRSLHKSSKRTSKSSSSASTCRYILKQCSNESAGEYVEIYRGA
-1359 APRFEVLGLHSGT
+1359 APRFEVLGLHSGS
-1372 TYQFRVQ
+1372 TYQFCVQ
-1379 AVNAEGRASLHS
+1379 AVNAEGRTSLHS

-1397 TLLPTP
+1397 TLLPP
-1403 APPTVNPA
+1403 AAPPTVNLSA
-1411 AMEPAVQSGVL
+1411 LEPAVQSAVVQ
-1422 HLRWAVANARPS
+1422 LRWAVANARPS
-1434 LSAAALRAPN
+1434 LSPAALGAPN

-1453 LKERASIA
+1453 LKEWAQETSIDDGA
-1461 DVDGS
+1461 VDFKARFDRYDVDGS

-1473 FQTLLSELG
+1473 FQTLLGELG

-1489 LAAYLAAFDLD
+1489 LAAYLAAFDVD

-1505 SFLNSLAEEDG
+1505 SFSEFARWWTQPDVHYVLKRDSGCRDGEDM
-1516 TQVPGCSKADEMRLV
+1516 QSPLSSNADEMRLV

-1537 AAATVSGLEPNT
+1537 ATAIVSGLDPNT
-1549 RYRFRLRLV
+1549 RYRFRLRVV

-1563 SALSEALTIYT
+1563 SALSEALTLCT
-1574 APSAPTCVGRVDVGS
+1574 APSAPTCVGRVDVGC
-1589 DSALVRWHPGP
+1589 DSALVRWHPGL
-1600 GGAVRYAV
+1600 GGAVRYGV
-1608 DCKRIETLTPR
+1608 DCKRIETLAPR
-1619 ASSLND
+1619 VSNSND

-1640 ANLRE
+1640 AYLRD

-1662 GIPSAQ
+1662 GTASAQ

-1683 RRARLAKR
+1683 RRTRLAR
-1691 SAGAADYFT
+1691 RPAGAADYFT
-1700 IECGPEEGDLV
+1700 VECGPEEGDLV

-1725 STDADRFSRPTSGLT
+1725 TTDADRFSRPSSGLA

-1768 ISRHPRH
+1768 MSRSPRH

-1781 TVVWCTVQ
+1781 SVVWCTVQ
-1789 LYNSR
+1789 LYNVESSATASR
-1794 RHEYQRRKKVP
+1794 RSGTSVSGRKRTT
-1805 SIHTTSRE
+1805 IHTSSRE
-1813 LAGADGYS
+1813 LAAMVSTDSYS

>member
-1 MSNGAYDRRGSSIA
+1 
-15 ADVDAS
+15 
-21 IERVVDH
+21 
-28 FETATWRC
+28 
-36 AKLAFET
+36 
-43 TRVREHLAKHP
+43 
-54 VSMDLIQGVTSQ
+54 
-66 SPVYKTLAEKLTVDS
+66 
-81 CSCDYDVQRNVVMT
+81 
-95 TNQQEAHKEAQEIDA
+95 
-110 PVDKKEKGPMITKYK
+110 
-125 FERVRQE
+125 
-132 AEEEGGQ
+132 
-139 ETLIKFTVVVAFG
+139 
-152 DDDANPRELL
+152 
-162 HFEMACEYAYPK
+162 
-174 KEEDDDDD
+174 
-182 ENEKSAKK
+182 
-190 QQQNEEG
+190 
-197 AEEEKGDGK
+197 
-206 TFGEEL
+206 
-212 RGFRFNNEV
+212 
-221 LAAMGEW
+221 
-228 MGADDEELDPVDVIG
+228 
-243 FFIALPVHEDEW
+243 
-255 LVDERVCEIL
+255 
-265 FQGGMGADSDEE
+265 
-277 DFKDMVAGKRLRSL
+277 MVAGKRLRSL

-365 RKDKYERMAR
+365 QKDKYERMAR
-375 ALAQLDSAEQLVA
+375 ALAQLDSARAASEDSWLEVA

-400 GKTSACDCPGV
+400 
-411 CREPAHSPGAI
+411 
-422 SPKMIA
+422 
-428 VLKPYEAVV
+428 
-437 GGSFDSTKAM
+437 
-447 LDLAGVLVR
+447 GVLVR

-554 RPKPQ
+554 ATYYMTLKWHAAAKPQ

-590 WLKAQLRV
+590 WQKAQLRV

-648 NAHQEEAR
+648 NARQEEAR
-656 EKAEEESWR
+656 EKAEGGIVAHNAWVR
-665 TMPGPVR
+665 RKDRLRIRMPAPEANDGVRPVR

-743 NFDQDNGDDDDDPD
+743 NFDQDNGGDDDDPD

-942 AIDENDLEEAK
+942 AIDENGGELDEDLEEAK

-1027 LLSSVCMWETVCHEC
+1027 LLSSVCI
-1042 GMLNAFQ
+1042 
-1049 LVLGTEGSSHR
+1049 SSS
-1060 RRAELPGHVCR
+1060 ALKVPVIDVELSC
-1071 REQYGGRFTCSPE
+1071 Q
-1084 SDMIAVRRVAPR
+1084 DMFVDVNTPR

-1148 DDALDLTTMLR
+1148 DDAMDLTTMLR

-1242 FSYFSSSYYM
+1242 FSYFVTAPARPAEPLAITIGPYSVKLAWESSSYYT

-1335 HGVLDLSDAASRS
+1335 HG
-1348 SREYVEIYRGA
+1348 EYVEIYRGA

-1453 LKERASIA
+1453 LKEWAQETSLDDGAVDFKARFDRY

-1505 SFLNSLAEEDG
+1505 SFPEFARWWTQPDVHYVLKRDSGCRGGEEDG

-1640 ANLRE
+1640 ANFRE

-1789 LYNSR
+1789 LYNVESSATPSSR
-1794 RHEYQRRKKVP
+1794 GGTSVSGRKKVP

>member
-1 MSNGAYDRRGSSIA
+1 
-15 ADVDAS
+15 
-21 IERVVDH
+21 
-28 FETATWRC
+28 
-36 AKLAFET
+36 
-43 TRVREHLAKHP
+43 
-54 VSMDLIQGVTSQ
+54 
-66 SPVYKTLAEKLTVDS
+66 
-81 CSCDYDVQRNVVMT
+81 
-95 TNQQEAHKEAQEIDA
+95 
-110 PVDKKEKGPMITKYK
+110 
-125 FERVRQE
+125 
-132 AEEEGGQ
+132 
-139 ETLIKFTVVVAFG
+139 
-152 DDDANPRELL
+152 
-162 HFEMACEYAYPK
+162 MA
-174 KEEDDDDD
+174 
-182 ENEKSAKK
+182 
-190 QQQNEEG
+190 
-197 AEEEKGDGK
+197 
-206 TFGEEL
+206 
-212 RGFRFNNEV
+212 
-221 LAAMGEW
+221 
-228 MGADDEELDPVDVIG
+228 
-243 FFIALPVHEDEW
+243 
-255 LVDERVCEIL
+255 
-265 FQGGMGADSDEE
+265 
-277 DFKDMVAGKRLRSL
+277 AGKSQG
-291 SSKET
+291 SKQAFS
-296 LRRPPSST
+296 RPPSST
-304 RDDSIDDLYEN
+304 RDDCIDDLYEN
-315 NAFGDEDRE
+315 NAFGDEDRA
-324 LEAATAQAESKTKR
+324 LEAATAKAESKTNR
-338 SAVEPRETK
+338 SAVEPPQSKR
-347 GAGTKS
+347 GAAGSKS

-375 ALAQLDSAEQLVA
+375 ALAQLDSARAAAEDSWLEVA

-411 CREPAHSPGAI
+411 CREPAHSVVRQRTRCQCPARKCSLCRRCVGTSPGAI

-428 VLKPYEAVV
+428 ALEPYEGIA
-437 GGSFDSTKAM
+437 SEPSDSAKAM
-447 LDLAGVLVR
+447 LDLAGLLVR
-456 TGEGHSVSLEDGT
+456 AGEGQSLCLEDGS
-469 SVRITTAAFRM
+469 SVRISTAAFRM
-480 AQTVLAQCSILESPE
+480 AQTVLAQCSVLESPE
-495 GVKLQRPCTCP
+495 GAQLQRPCTCP
-506 IRSLGDL
+506 VRSLGDL

-532 EAKQFSAG
+532 EVRQFSAG
-540 TRQMMDQDKNEDGS
+540 TRQMMDQDKREEGTTTYYMTLKWHAAV
-554 RPKPQ
+554 KPQ

-572 TADQKKQNAFFLG
+572 TGDQKKQNAFFLG

-590 WLKAQLRV
+590 WQKAQLRV
-598 AEYLQKTLTAMADNA
+598 AEYLQKTLVAATDNA
-613 QSSGKSTADVEM
+613 PSSGKSTADVEL

-648 NAHQEEAR
+648 NARQDEAR
-656 EKAEEESWR
+656 EKAEGGIVAHSAWVRRKDRLRIRLPAPEANDGAR
-665 TMPGPVR
+665 PVR
-672 QAPPPPRFDF
+672 QAPAPRFDF

-699 STAELMRNSGLKYV
+699 STAEMMRDSGLKYV

-781 GDRRRRE
+781 GGRRRRE

-799 HKAMRDKAVKFLEHL
+799 HKALRDKAVKFLEHL
-814 PRPRE
+814 PPPRE
-819 GEEDEPIVDNNASYE
+819 GEDGDPLIDNNASYE
-834 DAFDEDSGRSGPAT
+834 DDFDEDSGRSGPAT

-880 SAGRCRA
+880 GAGRCRA
-887 LWESFAP
+887 LWESYAP

-923 QAGVE
+923 QACVE
-928 FCMRRHKQ
+928 LCSKRHKQ

-942 AIDENDLEEAK
+942 AIDENGEELDEDLDEAK
-953 LIARYGFVTGRELAV
+953 LIARYGFVAGRELAV
-968 LVRGLGVVLQP
+968 LLRGLGVVMQP
-979 EESQRLVEFF
+979 EETQRLVEFF

-994 AQAASGAVRIKLE
+994 AQAESGAARIKLE

-1027 LLSSVCMWETVCHEC
+1027 LLSSVCMWETVCHGC

-1049 LVLGTEGSSHR
+1049 LVLGTEGSSRR

-1096 QCAFAQWDD
+1096 RCAFAQWDD

-1133 SGQPPSIPVLERDDD
+1133 SGQPPSIPVLERADDD
-1148 DDALDLTTMLR
+1148 DTLDLTSMLR
-1159 LRWKMPETGNGGAPA
+1159 LRWKMPESASGGAPA

-1187 TFRVSNY
+1187 TFRVSAY

-1229 VRALNGFGAGGYA
+1229 VRALNGFGAGAYA
-1242 FSYFSSSYYM
+1242 FSYFVTAPARPAEPLAIVIGPHSVKLTWESSSYYT

-1261 FREADADG
+1261 FREADTDG

-1294 QTTAASATEN
+1294 QTTAAASATEKD
-1304 GAASGA
+1304 ATSGA
-1310 PLSVFDA
+1310 PPLSVFDA

-1335 HGVLDLSDAASRS
+1335 HGVLDLSDTASRS
-1348 SREYVEIYRGA
+1348 SRASNASSRSSTSARRSLSGSTSSRSLHKSSKRPSKSSTSASTCRYILKQCSNESAGEYVEIYRGA

-1403 APPTVNPA
+1403 APPTASTSAV
-1411 AMEPAVQSGVL
+1411 EPAVQCRIVQ
-1422 HLRWAVANARPS
+1422 LRWGVANARPC
-1434 LSAAALRAPN
+1434 LSAGAPN

-1453 LKERASIA
+1453 LKEWAQETSLDDGAVDFKARFSRY
-1461 DVDGS
+1461 DVDRS

-1505 SFLNSLAEEDG
+1505 SFSEFARWWTRPDVHYVLKRDSGCRDGEEDDPKVAG
-1516 TQVPGCSKADEMRLV
+1516 SSKADEMRLV

-1537 AAATVSGLEPNT
+1537 ATAVVNGLEPNT

-1563 SALSEALTIYT
+1563 SPLSEALTICT
-1574 APSAPTCVGRVDVGS
+1574 APSAPTCVGRVDVGC
-1589 DSALVRWHPGP
+1589 DRALVRWHPGP

-1619 ASSLND
+1619 TSSLND

-1640 ANLRE
+1640 AYIRD

-1654 RVFAINSD
+1654 RVFAINND
-1662 GIPSAQ
+1662 GSPSAQ

-1683 RRARLAKR
+1683 RRARVAKR
-1691 SAGAADYFT
+1691 PAGAADYFT

-1725 STDADRFSRPTSGLT
+1725 STDADRFSRPSSGLAQT
-1740 QASVYSVTS
+1740 SVYSVTS

-1761 VAAKVVG
+1761 VAAKIVG
-1768 ISRHPRH
+1768 ISLHPRH
-1775 GNVLAL
+1775 GRVLAL
-1781 TVVWCTVQ
+1781 TVDWCTVQ
-1789 LYNSR
+1789 LYNVESSATASR
-1794 RHEYQRRKKVP
+1794 RSGTSVSGRKKTA

-1813 LAGADGYS
+1813 LAAIVSTDGYS

>member
-1 MSNGAYDRRGSSIA
+1 
-15 ADVDAS
+15 
-21 IERVVDH
+21 
-28 FETATWRC
+28 
-36 AKLAFET
+36 
-43 TRVREHLAKHP
+43 
-54 VSMDLIQGVTSQ
+54 
-66 SPVYKTLAEKLTVDS
+66 
-81 CSCDYDVQRNVVMT
+81 
-95 TNQQEAHKEAQEIDA
+95 
-110 PVDKKEKGPMITKYK
+110 
-125 FERVRQE
+125 
-132 AEEEGGQ
+132 
-139 ETLIKFTVVVAFG
+139 
-152 DDDANPRELL
+152 
-162 HFEMACEYAYPK
+162 
-174 KEEDDDDD
+174 
-182 ENEKSAKK
+182 
-190 QQQNEEG
+190 
-197 AEEEKGDGK
+197 
-206 TFGEEL
+206 
-212 RGFRFNNEV
+212 
-221 LAAMGEW
+221 
-228 MGADDEELDPVDVIG
+228 
-243 FFIALPVHEDEW
+243 
-255 LVDERVCEIL
+255 
-265 FQGGMGADSDEE
+265 
-277 DFKDMVAGKRLRSL
+277 MVAGKRLRSL

-296 LRRPPSST
+296 LRRLPSST

-315 NAFGDEDRE
+315 NAFGDEDRK

-375 ALAQLDSAEQLVA
+375 ALAQLDSARAASEDSWLEVA

-400 GKTSACDCPGV
+400 GKTSACDCSGV
-411 CREPAHSPGAI
+411 CREPAHSVARQRSRCQCPARKCSLCRRCVGTKPGAI

-554 RPKPQ
+554 ATYYMTLKWHAAAKPQ

-590 WLKAQLRV
+590 WQKAQLRV

-648 NAHQEEAR
+648 NTRQEEAR
-656 EKAEEESWR
+656 EKAEGGIVAHNAWVR
-665 TMPGPVR
+665 RKDRLRIRMPAPEANDGARPVR

-743 NFDQDNGDDDDDPD
+743 NFDQENGDDDDDDDPD

-819 GEEDEPIVDNNASYE
+819 GEEGEPIVDYNASYE

-942 AIDENDLEEAK
+942 AIDENGGELDEDLEEAK

-1133 SGQPPSIPVLERDDD
+1133 SGQPPSITVLERDDD

-1159 LRWKMPETGNGGAPA
+1159 LRWKMPGTGNGGAPA

-1242 FSYFSSSYYM
+1242 FSYFVTAPARPAEPLAITIGPYSVKLAWESSYYYT

-1348 SREYVEIYRGA
+1348 SRTSKVSSRSSRKSLSGSTSSRSLQKSSKSKSSTSASTCRYILKQCSNESAGEYVEIYRGA

-1422 HLRWAVANARPS
+1422 HLRWAVTNARPS

-1453 LKERASIA
+1453 LKEWAQETSLDDGAVDFKARFDRY

-1505 SFLNSLAEEDG
+1505 SFPEFARWWTQPDVHYVLKRDSGCRDGEEDG

-1600 GGAVRYAV
+1600 GGAARYAV

-1749 STGGAEAVGERT
+1749 TTGGAEAVGERT

-1789 LYNSR
+1789 LYNVESSATPSSR
-1794 RHEYQRRKKVP
+1794 GGTSVSGRKKVP

>member
-1 MSNGAYDRRGSSIA
+1 MA
-15 ADVDAS
+15 AG
-21 IERVVDH
+21 
-28 FETATWRC
+28 
-36 AKLAFET
+36 K
-43 TRVREHLAKHP
+43 HLRA
-54 VSMDLIQGVTSQ
+54 
-66 SPVYKTLAEKLTVDS
+66 
-81 CSCDYDVQRNVVMT
+81 
-95 TNQQEAHKEAQEIDA
+95 
-110 PVDKKEKGPMITKYK
+110 
-125 FERVRQE
+125 
-132 AEEEGGQ
+132 
-139 ETLIKFTVVVAFG
+139 
-152 DDDANPRELL
+152 
-162 HFEMACEYAYPK
+162 
-174 KEEDDDDD
+174 
-182 ENEKSAKK
+182 
-190 QQQNEEG
+190 
-197 AEEEKGDGK
+197 
-206 TFGEEL
+206 
-212 RGFRFNNEV
+212 
-221 LAAMGEW
+221 
-228 MGADDEELDPVDVIG
+228 
-243 FFIALPVHEDEW
+243 
-255 LVDERVCEIL
+255 
-265 FQGGMGADSDEE
+265 QGGKQAM
-277 DFKDMVAGKRLRSL
+277 
-291 SSKET
+291 
-296 LRRPPSST
+296 RRPASSA
-304 RDDSIDDLYEN
+304 RDDCIDDLYEN

-324 LEAATAQAESKTKR
+324 LEAAAAKAESKAR
-338 SAVEPRETK
+338 RPPAEPQESK
-347 GAGTKS
+347 GGGS
-353 QGNKVQFDVWVA
+353 KVQFDVWVA

-375 ALAQLDSAEQLVA
+375 ALAQLDSVRAASEESWLEVA

-400 GKTSACDCPGV
+400 GKTPACDCPGV
-411 CREPAHSPGAI
+411 CREPAHSVVRQRTRCQCSARKCSLCRRCVGTSPGAI
-422 SPKMIA
+422 SPKMLA
-428 VLKPYEAVV
+428 ALEPYEAAV
-437 GGSFDSTKAM
+437 SEPTDSTKAM
-447 LDLAGVLVR
+447 LDLAGLIVR
-456 TGEGHSVSLEDGT
+456 TGEGQSLSLEDGT

-480 AQTVLAQCSILESPE
+480 AQTVLAQCSVLESID
-495 GVKLQRPCTCP
+495 GVKLQRPCSCP
-506 IRSLGDL
+506 VRSLGDL
-513 WVKWTTKNHTFSRV
+513 WVKWTTKHHTFSRV

-532 EAKQFSAG
+532 EARQFTAG
-540 TRQMMDQDKNEDGS
+540 TRQMMDQDKSADGVTTYFMTLKWHAAV
-554 RPKPQ
+554 KPQ

-572 TADQKKQNAFFLG
+572 TPDQKKQNAFFLG

-590 WLKAQLRV
+590 WQKAQLRV
-598 AEYLQKTLTAMADNA
+598 AEYLQKVLAATADSA
-613 QSSGKSTADVEM
+613 QSGGRSTADVELQ
-625 AALNRLGVRR
+625 ALNRLGVRR

-648 NAHQEEAR
+648 SARQEEAR
-656 EKAEEESWR
+656 EKAEGGIVAHNAWVRRKDRLRIRLPAPEA
-665 TMPGPVR
+665 GDGAKAAR
-672 QAPPPPRFDF
+672 QAQAPPRFDF
-682 SLGSG
+682 SMGSG
-687 LVRQKQPCRPPS
+687 VVRRKQPCRPPS
-699 STAELMRNSGLKYV
+699 STAEMMRNSGLKYV

-731 QLLVQQGHVLRD
+731 QVLVQQGHVLRD
-743 NFDQDNGDDDDDPD
+743 NFDQDNGDEDDDPD

-781 GDRRRRE
+781 GGRRRRE

-799 HKAMRDKAVKFLEHL
+799 HKAMRDKAVKFLAHL
-814 PRPRE
+814 PPPRE
-819 GEEDEPIVDNNASYE
+819 GEDGDPIIDNNASYE
-834 DAFDEDSGRSGPAT
+834 DDFDEDSGRGPAT
-848 PATVRWEEVGKALKA
+848 PATVRWEEIGKALKA

-880 SAGRCRA
+880 GAGRCRA

-923 QAGVE
+923 QACVE
-928 FCMRRHKQ
+928 FCTKRHKQ

-942 AIDENDLEEAK
+942 AVDENGEELDEELEEAK

-968 LVRGLGVVLQP
+968 LLRGLGVVVQP
-979 EESQRLVEFF
+979 EETQRLVEFF
-989 ADPEE
+989 ADPDE
-994 AQAASGAVRIKLE
+994 APGESAVRVKLE

-1049 LVLGTEGSSHR
+1049 LVLGTEGSSRR

-1071 REQYGGRFTCSPE
+1071 REQYGGRFSCTPE
-1084 SDMIAVRRVAPR
+1084 GDMIAVRRVAPR
-1096 QCAFAQWDD
+1096 RCAFAQWDD

-1133 SGQPPSIPVLERDDD
+1133 SGQPPSIPVLEREDESDS
-1148 DDALDLTTMLR
+1148 LDLTTMLR
-1159 LRWKMPETGNGGAPA
+1159 LRWKSPDGGSGGAPA

-1187 TFRVSNY
+1187 SFRVSAY

-1242 FSYFSSSYYM
+1242 FSYFVTAPARPAEPLAIVIGPHSVKLAWESSSYYT

-1261 FREADADG
+1261 FKEADADG

-1294 QTTAASATEN
+1294 QTMAASATED
-1304 GAASGA
+1304 GAPGA

-1324 SISWDEFLRFF
+1324 SISWEEFLRFF
-1335 HGVLDLSDAASRS
+1335 HGVLDVSDTASRS
-1348 SREYVEIYRGA
+1348 SRASKVSSRTSSSRRSLSGSTSARSLQKSSKRSSKTSASASTCRYVLKQCSNESAGEYVEIYRGA

-1403 APPTVNPA
+1403 APPTINTA
-1411 AMEPAVQSGVL
+1411 APDAAVQSGGVQ
-1422 HLRWAVANARPS
+1422 LRWAVANARPS

-1444 GADDQVSRL
+1444 GADDHVSRL
-1453 LKERASIA
+1453 LKEWAQETSLDDGAVDFKARFDRY

-1505 SFLNSLAEEDG
+1505 SFPEFARWWTQPDVHYVLKRDAGCRDGEEDEV
-1516 TQVPGCSKADEMRLV
+1516 QVPGTSKADEMRLV
-1531 CYRGSE
+1531 CYRGSD
-1537 AAATVSGLEPNT
+1537 AATVVSGLEPNT
-1549 RYRFRLRLV
+1549 RYRFRLRVV
-1558 GAHAS
+1558 GAHAA
-1563 SALSEALTIYT
+1563 SALSEALTICT
-1574 APSAPTCVGRVDVGS
+1574 APSAPTCIGRIEVGH
-1589 DSALVRWHPGP
+1589 DSAQVRWHPGG
-1600 GGAVRYAV
+1600 GGAARYGV

-1619 ASSLND
+1619 SSCND

-1640 ANLRE
+1640 AFVRD

-1662 GIPSAQ
+1662 GVPSAQ
-1668 STVSQLCT
+1668 SMVSQLCT
-1676 TSKEDAQ
+1676 TSKEGAQ
-1683 RRARLAKR
+1683 RRTRLAR
-1691 SAGAADYFT
+1691 RPAGAADYFT

-1725 STDADRFSRPTSGLT
+1725 STDADRFSRPSSGLA
-1740 QASVYSVTS
+1740 QASVYSVAS
-1749 STGGAEAVGERT
+1749 SSGGAEAVGERT
-1761 VAAKVVG
+1761 IAAKVVG
-1768 ISRHPRH
+1768 VSRHPRH

-1789 LYNSR
+1789 LYNVESATASR
-1794 RHEYQRRKKVP
+1794 RGGTSVSGRKRAA
-1805 SIHTTSRE
+1805 SIHTSSRE
-1813 LAGADGYS
+1813 LAAMASADGYA